1 MQIYDNMKLF
11 MHELD
16 LEEKR
21 KAEKKLALQNNAAGV
36 IQGRWKEKRARN
48 NKKRKRRKR
57 KESKLLSCLTQVH
70 FPGYA
75 CNAVK

>member
-1 MQIYDNMKLF
+1 MKAMKELHDANIRITRKLLF

-21 KAEKKLALQNNAAGV
+21 RAEKKLALQNNAAGV

-48 NKKRKRRKR
+48 NKKRKKKKKKR
-57 KESKLLSCLTQVH
+57 K
-70 FPGYA
+70 
-75 CNAVK
+75 